1 MNLPPNVSYRP
12 RQRLLIAKDKEAVIR
27 IATRPSYI
35 NNARYSDPMNCA
47 FEKAVRPYLHGDW
60 RDFDNVF
67 NLAARTRGGKQ
78 EHKDLDEELVVYD
91 RVEHR
96 VDPQADPEILKL
108 PNITVVRNIAAVE
121 SHGSVRPLV
130 VFGCTMGHDHP
141 ARPFGHHVKEVYEFQ
156 SFGMLVLDRE
166 EGELEMWIAQEGDKV
181 AVPSGCHA
189 TIYNL
194 GDEDNPLVTLD
205 FSALPRN
212 YIEEHRE
219 FSTTYGPPLL
229 AYYDDLKVVF
239 TVNRLYV
246 NNPLHAA
253 GVRLNYQLQK
263 KVDREVTIS
272 RRERVE
278 LGELLYEQLTQNP
291 TMVGRF
297 AQLGIRIKRATP
309 EAVLETMPTTLGHH
323 PLYFSRPLVNATQL
337 GTETYRYF
345 FPNIPPAKPSR
356 PISGVFAAAEV
367 AEQEGVEQSAGAAAT
382 LGRPLVILVEG
393 GGDWVEKTFRALF
406 SKKSKTHPLSVFYA
420 DDTSWTGGERP
431 RWTNP
436 VAADLNND
444 GISYLQP
451 WETYLDKNDPEQY
464 ARYRLLRPDVV
475 FVVTPDRT
483 HSFIAREWLG
493 KSPLIFVEKP
503 FDSRVKHV
511 DELRYARQEAFVTH
525 VHGLDHYQA
534 YARPVYKMK
543 AVIQQHLGDFLGGV
557 KFYLSERRPIEKK
570 RARSLQYGL
579 TLDLLPHLIALL
591 TYFGKVKTIDEIRVL
606 DAGQYEPLIS
616 GTPEEPTDISGEYRG
631 ETFSRVQFTFEDK
644 SGNGYFVPCLAVV
657 GKGFADD
664 VKYMEVIGDN
674 GNAIRIDLLSPEPE
688 LLERNPDYPFSS
700 VMFLQNAL
708 TEPQQLGG
716 QPTEVMDL
724 PDPYRKGATLRAVR
738 LVGSDK
744 PLSSLLERTRYET
757 LMDDLLNSTTYA
769 SPSTLKLTEGWDIVR
784 ALDRIWTAIQ
794 RMTWTRHRLGKLHP
808 VSWEDEQ

>member
-27 IATRPSYI
+27 VATRPSYI
-35 NNARYSDPMNCA
+35 DNARYSDPMNHD
-47 FEKAVRPYLHGDW
+47 FKDAVEPYLHGDW
-60 RDFDNVF
+60 SDFDNVF
-67 NLAARTRGGKQ
+67 NLDRRVGKQ
-78 EHKDLDEELVVYD
+78 ENKDADEPLVVYD
-91 RVEHR
+91 RIEHR
-96 VDPQADPEILKL
+96 VNPQTDPELLKL
-108 PNITVVRNIAAVE
+108 PNITVIRNIAAVE

-130 VFGCTMGHDHP
+130 VLGCTMGHDHP
-141 ARPFGHHVKEVYEFQ
+141 ALPFGHQVKEVYEFQ

-166 EGELEMWIAQEGDKV
+166 EGDLEMWIAQDGDKV

-212 YIEEHRE
+212 YIQDHKE
-219 FSTTYGPPLL
+219 FSAEYGPPLL
-229 AYYDDLKVVF
+229 AYYDDLQVVF

-253 GVRLNYQLQK
+253 GVRLTYQLQK
-263 KVDREVTIS
+263 KADREVVVS

-297 AQLGIRIKRATP
+297 AQLGIRIKKATP
-309 EAVLETMPTTLGHH
+309 EAVLETVPTTTGHH
-323 PLYFSRPLVNATQL
+323 PLYFSRPLVNAAQL

-345 FPNIPPAKPSR
+345 FPKIPAAKPSH
-356 PISGVFAAAEV
+356 PISGVFTAVETAEHEG
-367 AEQEGVEQSAGAAAT
+367 AEPGAGTAVG

-406 SKKSKTHPLSVFYA
+406 AKKSETHPLSVFYA
-420 DDTSWTGGERP
+420 DDTSWTNGERP
-431 RWTNP
+431 RWAETGPANR
-436 VAADLNND
+436 VDD
-444 GISYLQP
+444 GVIYMRP

-483 HSFIAREWLG
+483 HSSIAREWLG

-511 DELRYARQEAFVTH
+511 DELRYARQDVSVTH

-534 YARPVYKMK
+534 YARPVYKMRS
-543 AVIQQHLGDFLGGV
+543 VIQQHLGEFLAGV
-557 KFYLSERRPIEKK
+557 KFYLTEQRPIEKK
-570 RARSLQYGL
+570 RTRSLQYGL

-606 DAGQYEPLIS
+606 EAGQYEPLIS

-657 GKGFADD
+657 GKGFSDD
-664 VKYMEVIGDN
+664 VKYMEVTGDN
-674 GNAIRIDLLSPEPE
+674 GNAIRIDLLSPERE
-688 LLERNPDYPFSS
+688 LSERNPAYPFSS
-700 VMFLQNAL
+700 VMFLQNERTDPLPL
-708 TEPQQLGG
+708 TGK
-716 QPTEVMDL
+716 PTEVMDL
-724 PDPYRKGATLRAVR
+724 PDPYRDGTTLRAVR

-757 LMDDLLNSTTYA
+757 LMDDLLNGTTHA
-769 SPSTLKLTEGWDIVR
+769 GPSTLKLMEGWDIVH
-784 ALDRIWTAIQ
+784 ALDRIWTAIE
-794 RMTWTRHRLGKLHP
+794 RLPWTRHRLGKLHP